1 MTDGVPKAVRIVTGI
16 MLMAAFVMIV
26 WAVLTTF
33 AGRWGVPYF
42 SFQTDRGSTCQ
53 NQLSGYTCQPVTLA
67 DLQFYGDVTLPGNT
81 RVVTSRYRATHD
93 YQLEGQLLVP
103 RATAAAALA
112 GLQDSFGPCR
122 PGHPAPMST
131 KGLTA
136 VCVQAN
142 DDATLAGDSELSS
155 RLYVVGT
162 GLRRDGSRV
171 IVMNVRSR

>member
-1 MTDGVPKAVRIVTGI
+1 MTGI

-42 SFQTDRGSTCQ
+42 SFETDRGSSCR
-53 NQLSGYTCQPVTLA
+53 NQLSGHTCQPVTLA
-67 DLQFYGDVTLPGNT
+67 DVQFYGDVTLPSNT

-103 RATAAAALA
+103 RATAATALA
-112 GLQDSFGPCR
+112 GLEDSFGPCR
-122 PGHPAPMST
+122 PGRPAPMPT
-131 KGLTA
+131 TGLTA
-136 VCVQAN
+136 VCVLAN
-142 DDATLAGDSELSS
+142 DDSTLTGDSDVSG

-171 IVMNVRSR
+171 ITMSIRSR